1 MSLDLTDL
9 CAVDVPD
16 LRADGDA
23 VRYPDYVI
31 LSNGEGSFQT
41 YLQEKT
47 MEEQNTLVTLIDEN
61 GKEVEF
67 DLVATFDYEKK
78 RYAALIPIDEV
89 ENVDEDEVVILEV
102 VKDAA
107 GERYLPIENDI
118 LLDEVFNEFLE
129 ILDEMADGDEEE

>member
-1 MSLDLTDL
+1 MALPYETVGTGIARLHRCHPARS
-9 CAVDVPD
+9 
-16 LRADGDA
+16 
-23 VRYPDYVI
+23 
-31 LSNGEGSFQT
+31 EGS
-41 YLQEKT
+41 LNNDRRNSL
-47 MEEQNTLVTLIDEN
+47 EEQNTLVTLIDEQ

-89 ENVDEDEVVILEV
+89 ENVDEDEVVILEI
-102 VKDAA
+102 VKTPD
-107 GERYLPIENDI
+107 GERYLPIENDV

>member
-1 MSLDLTDL
+1 MVSPI
-9 CAVDVPD
+9 CVP
-16 LRADGDA
+16 DGDA
-23 VRYPDYVI
+23 VLYPDYVI
-31 LSNGEGSFQT
+31 LSGSEGPFQT
-41 YLQEKT
+41 YIQEKT

-102 VKDAA
+102 VKDAS